1 MITIIKAKQIG
12 FVIIAE
18 NGYGFFSMTEENREL
33 VLNEKDG
40 KWFDGKERVYKFN

>member
-1 MITIIKAKQIG
+1 MKAKQEG
-12 FVIIAE
+12 FIIMAE
-18 NGYGFFSMTEENREL
+18 NGDGFFSMIEDDREL

>member
-1 MITIIKAKQIG
+1 MKAKQEG
-12 FVIIAE
+12 FIIMAE
-18 NGYGFFSMTEENREL
+18 NGYGVFSMTDEDREL

>member
-1 MITIIKAKQIG
+1 MKARQEG
-12 FVIIAE
+12 FVITAE
-18 NGYGFFSMTEENREL
+18 NGFGFFSMTEEDREL